1 MFSLLEEDDSAKSS
15 AGLSAKPTSP
25 GGTTIT
31 YISDPGYLASN
42 EEMASSMHPR
52 RVVTERRT
60 PMQRQP
66 RNRHDRLQRIQLIG
80 RVQLAYEQLK
90 ETMQRYHDD
99 SPRARAAVA
108 AAKRR
113 LSVLNR
119 ALAII
124 ALEVAQQPA

>member
-1 MFSLLEEDDSAKSS
+1 MSR
-15 AGLSAKPTSP
+15 SP
-25 GGTTIT
+25 
-31 YISDPGYLASN
+31 SQRN
-42 EEMASSMHPR
+42 E
-52 RVVTERRT
+52 
-60 PMQRQP
+60 
-66 RNRHDRLQRIQLIG
+66 RLQRIQLIG

-124 ALEVAQQPA
+124 ALEAWQQPA